1 MFKEQELEGVRAALI
16 KALTCALSLLPLQS
30 AAQRAAEKIPS
41 ESSTP
46 HSTSAAVISPLGQ
59 GKYAVDRRRFN
70 ATLDDLSQ
78 LSRQGRVIPSRRAGE
93 VIGLKFFGVRPNSL
107 LKLGGLKSGDL
118 LVKANGERVDSL
130 EKGFALFKQLRH
142 LEQLTLVIE
151 RRGKEQTLRYL
162 FR

>member
-30 AAQRAAEKIPS
+30 AAQRAVEKTPS
-41 ESSTP
+41 EQRTP
-46 HSTSAAVISPLGQ
+46 PPASVVISPLGQ

-78 LSRQGRVIPSRRAGE
+78 LSHQGRVIPSRRAGE
-93 VIGLKFFGVRPNSL
+93 VVGLKFFGVRPDSL

-118 LVKANGERVDSL
+118 LVEANGERMDSL

-151 RRGKEQTLRYL
+151 RRSKEQTLRYL